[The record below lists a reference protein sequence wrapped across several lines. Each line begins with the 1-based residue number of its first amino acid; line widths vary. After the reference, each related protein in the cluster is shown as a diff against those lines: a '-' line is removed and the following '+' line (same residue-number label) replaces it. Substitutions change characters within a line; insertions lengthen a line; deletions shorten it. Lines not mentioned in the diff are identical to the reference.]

1 MTAHEEEARRW
12 LAYAAED
19 LVTAEGIAR
28 SRTMP
33 SRNACYHAQQTVEK
47 ALKAALIF
55 LQIRF
60 PFRHDLNEL
69 RDLLP
74 NGWTVKIQHP
84 NLSALTLWVVEARY
98 PSGLPDAT
106 RSDARAAVREART
119 VYETVRMDM
128 VTHGFTP

>member
-1 MTAHEEEARRW
+1 V
-12 LAYAAED
+12 YAAED
-19 LVTAEGIAR
+19 LVTAEKIAR

-33 SRNACYHAQQTVEK
+33 PRNACYHAQQTVEK

-55 LQIRF
+55 RQIRF

-74 NGWTVKIQHP
+74 TGWNVKTQHP

-106 RSDARAAVREART
+106 RGEAQAAVREARR
-119 VYETVRMDM
+119 VYETIRADM
-128 VTHGFTP
+128 IGHGFTL